1 MRANLVIMTLTP
13 FEKKKMES
21 DIKNLE
27 IDIACARQEMQYSP
41 HKEQIR
47 NYIKERE
54 DKIEAFRLSLSKN

>member
-1 MRANLVIMTLTP
+1 MTLTP

-21 DIKNLE
+21 DIKNLK
-27 IDIACARQEMQYSP
+27 IDIACARQELQFSP

-54 DKIEAFRLSLSKN
+54 EKIDALKLSLSKN

>member
-1 MRANLVIMTLTP
+1 MQLTP
-13 FEKKKMES
+13 FEKKKIES

-27 IDIACARQEMQYSP
+27 IDIACARQELQFSQ

-54 DKIEAFRLSLSKN
+54 EKIDALKLSLGKN